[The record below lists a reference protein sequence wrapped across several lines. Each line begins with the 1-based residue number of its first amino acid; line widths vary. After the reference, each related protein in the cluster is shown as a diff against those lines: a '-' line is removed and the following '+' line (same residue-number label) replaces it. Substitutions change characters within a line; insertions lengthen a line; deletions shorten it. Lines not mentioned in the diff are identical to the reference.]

1 MSPLYVRFLFDTM
14 KFMQRHLKKLM
25 KDSVE
30 FLNILITWHT
40 LFVILIMILIELKED
55 KRIFFINNQDNV
67 CLNTSY

>member
-40 LFVILIMILIELKED
+40 LFVIPIMILIELKED